1 MQEMSN
7 KKTNIKTKIT
17 REVYQISSKSNNFL
31 ALIKDWKNSFRLTFA
46 YKKRND
52 WNLAKINNKLID
64 IDPRNKCT
72 QTSSKS
78 NNFLT
83 LKTGKTVLDWH
94 VLIK

>member
-1 MQEMSN
+1 MQEMRN

-31 ALIKDWKNSFRLTFA
+31 ALIIKDWKNGFRLTCA

-64 IDPRNKCT
+64 IDPRN
-72 QTSSKS
+72 
-78 NNFLT
+78 NNIRFHLNR
-83 LKTGKTVLDWH
+83 TVFHLYRP
-94 VLIK
+94 